1 MSQDIG
7 PGGALVGAGWSL
19 QADEALKAF
28 EAQLDAPAQ
37 AIEGEDV
44 HGGESIWRQRGD
56 ENDPVGGSECGS
68 GYAMTAF
75 ASRKASLASGFGR
88 RRGRLLESD
97 ETQSQ
102 CGAGQACDVDRL
114 IDDPGTRVSE

>member
-28 EAQLDAPAQ
+28 EAQFDAPTQ

-44 HGGESIWRQRGD
+44 LGGESIWRQRGD
-56 ENDPVGGSECGS
+56 ENDPVGGSECGP

-75 ASRKASLASGFGR
+75 ASRQASLASGFGGCC
-88 RRGRLLESD
+88 GRLLERD
-97 ETQSQ
+97 EAQSQ
-102 CGAGQACDVDRL
+102 CRARGACDVDGL
-114 IDDPGTRVSE
+114 IDQPVT